1 MGDDDFIGLPPGMLD
16 SGTFRAPV
24 RTDRPRTEKPAVVFV
39 PTVPG
44 MPIPSVDADEAERV
58 ETQPAEVTHTDVET
72 GEIDAVDVNAA
83 EASADEVSAVE
94 VTRRELG
101 DDFVVPGSTGS
112 TTAAADAEAADW
124 VLTLANGTTS
134 VLHGAT
140 LLGRDPAPIE
150 PWASAA
156 LLALDD
162 TTRSVSKT
170 HAALEPD
177 GSGLWVHDLHST
189 NGVWVVVGE
198 DATEVAPGRRV
209 AVPAGAT
216 IELGQYEV
224 RVSVQASGATSGLA
238 PR

>member
-24 RTDRPRTEKPAVVFV
+24 RTDRPRSEKPPVVFV

-44 MPIPSVDADEAERV
+44 MPIPPVETEPAEPISREPERVDA
-58 ETQPAEVTHTDVET
+58 TQTEIAT
-72 GEIDAVDVNAA
+72 G
-83 EASADEVSAVE
+83 EVSAVE

-101 DDFVVPGSTGS
+101 DEFFVPRSIDTAITGAES
-112 TTAAADAEAADW
+112 AVAATW
-124 VLTLANGTTS
+124 VLTHAGGATT
-134 VLHGAT
+134 VLHGDT
-140 LLGRDPAPIE
+140 LLGRDPAPVE
-150 PWASAA
+150 PWTTAA
-156 LLALDD
+156 LLPLDD

-170 HAALEPD
+170 HAALERD

-198 DATEVAPGRRV
+198 DATEVSPGRRV
-209 AVPAGAT
+209 AVPSGST

-224 RVSVQASGATSGLA
+224 RVDLRPDDAAPARHGAGLVA
-238 PR
+238 